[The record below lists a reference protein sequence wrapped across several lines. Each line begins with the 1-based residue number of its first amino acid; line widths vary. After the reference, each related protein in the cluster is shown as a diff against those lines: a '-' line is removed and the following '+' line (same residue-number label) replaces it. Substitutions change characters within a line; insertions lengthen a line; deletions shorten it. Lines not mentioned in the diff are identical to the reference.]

1 MSSHR
6 KGKGT
11 FGTRDCPAFHHF
23 NLMKMT
29 SPRLFTLLGIGAL
42 VGTVAP
48 AHAAPPT
55 PFTLNLDGT
64 PTQWRTHDE
73 GRPQP
78 RLAENPQCTTTPPPN
93 AKAVDILFDGKNFDK
108 WDAMPNRKKVALPWT
123 IKDGVMTAINNDI
136 RTKKS
141 YGSAQLHIEWRVPK
155 DRPSFKGQSSTNS
168 GVMFGDGR
176 YEIQVLD
183 VHPATNKTYPD
194 GMAGAIYSQFP
205 PKSNAAL
212 PKGEW
217 QSFDITYTAP
227 RFDEKGIIAKR
238 ARFHVVFNGIVVQD
252 DQELVGDCSYR
263 GSKLFPTVELKE
275 TAKLRHGH
283 GLLQPHPPR
292 LPLRLQFH
300 GDPIEFRNIWIVDLE
315 EQN

>member
-1 MSSHR
+1 
-6 KGKGT
+6 
-11 FGTRDCPAFHHF
+11 
-23 NLMKMT
+23 MKMT
-29 SPRLFTLLGIGAL
+29 SLRLLTLLGVGAL
-42 VGTVAP
+42 VGAANP

-78 RLAENPQCTTTPPPN
+78 PLAENPKCQTPPPPSI
-93 AKAVDILFDGKNFDK
+93 KLVDILFDGKNFDAWEALK
-108 WDAMPNRKKVALPWT
+108 NRKGVALPWT
-123 IKDGVMTAINNDI
+123 IKDGVMIATNNDI

-141 YGSAQLHIEWRVPK
+141 YGSAHLHIEWRVPK
-155 DRPSFKGQSSTNS
+155 ERPNFKGQSSTNS

-194 GMAGAIYSQFP
+194 GMAGAIYAQFP
-205 PKSNAAL
+205 PSVNAAL

-217 QSFDITYTAP
+217 QSFDITFAAP
-227 RFDEKGIIAKR
+227 RFDEKGNITKR
-238 ARFHVVFNGIVVQD
+238 ARFHVEYNGVIVQNN
-252 DQELVGDCSYR
+252 QELVGDCSYR
-263 GSKLFPTVELKE
+263 GAKLFPTEELKE
-275 TAKLRHGH
+275 NAKLRNGH
-283 GLLQPHPPR
+283 GLLQPHPTR

-300 GDPIEFRNIWIVDLE
+300 GDPIEFRNIWIADLGSGDE
-315 EQN
+315 K